1 MDVGEFARRIG
12 HGFSDH
18 ALLQR
23 ALTHRS
29 HGPAHN
35 ERLEFLGDSVLN
47 CTVALE
53 LYRRF
58 PQLPEG
64 ELSRLRAQLVNQE
77 TLSGVAR
84 RLELGTL
91 LLLGEGELRSGGCER
106 PSILADAVEAVVG
119 AVFLDAGYDA
129 ALSVVQVMLADA
141 LKNLDPAI
149 GKDPKTTLQEHLQA
163 RRVSLPRYAVIATRG
178 AAHQQEFEVECVIPD
193 LGIRTLGEGSNRR
206 SAEQHAAR
214 LAYERATRE

>member
-1 MDVGEFARRIG
+1 MDLEAFAQQVGHRF
-12 HGFSDH
+12 HDP
-18 ALLQR
+18 ALLRR

-29 HGPAHN
+29 HGSAHN

-47 CTVALE
+47 CAIALE

-64 ELSRLRAQLVNQE
+64 ELSRLRAHLVNQD
-77 TLSGVAR
+77 TLSTVAR
-84 RLELGTL
+84 RFGVGAI

-119 AVFLDAGYDA
+119 AVFLDGGYDA
-129 ALSVVQVMLADA
+129 ALGVVQTMLGDA
-141 LKNLDPAI
+141 LANIDPAA

-163 RRVSLPRYAVIATRG
+163 RRISLPRYAVVATRG
-178 AAHQQEFEVECVIPD
+178 AAHRQEFEVECVIPE

>member
-1 MDVGEFARRIG
+1 MDLEAFAQQVGHRF
-12 HGFSDH
+12 HDP
-18 ALLQR
+18 ALLRR

-29 HGPAHN
+29 HGSAHN

-47 CTVALE
+47 CAIALE

-64 ELSRLRAQLVNQE
+64 ELSRLRAHLVNQD
-77 TLSGVAR
+77 TLSTVAR
-84 RLELGTL
+84 RFGVGAI

-119 AVFLDAGYDA
+119 AVFLDGGYDA
-129 ALSVVQVMLADA
+129 ALGVVQTVLGDA
-141 LKNLDPAI
+141 LANIDPAA

-163 RRVSLPRYAVIATRG
+163 RRISLPRYAVVATRG
-178 AAHQQEFEVECVIPD
+178 AAHRQEFEVECVIPE

-214 LAYERATRE
+214 LAYERAARE

>member
-1 MDVGEFARRIG
+1 MDLEAFAQQVGHRF
-12 HGFSDH
+12 HDP
-18 ALLQR
+18 ALLRR

-29 HGPAHN
+29 HGSAHN

-47 CTVALE
+47 CAIALE

-64 ELSRLRAQLVNQE
+64 ELSRLRAHLVNQD
-77 TLSGVAR
+77 TLSTVAR
-84 RLELGTL
+84 RFGVGAI

-106 PSILADAVEAVVG
+106 PSILADSVEAVVG
-119 AVFLDAGYDA
+119 AVFLDGGYDA
-129 ALSVVQVMLADA
+129 ALGVVQTVLGDA
-141 LKNLDPAI
+141 LANIDPAA

-163 RRVSLPRYAVIATRG
+163 RRISLPRYAVVATRG
-178 AAHQQEFEVECVIPD
+178 AAHRQEFEVECVIPE

>member
-1 MDVGEFARRIG
+1 MDLEAFAQQVGHRF
-12 HGFSDH
+12 HDP
-18 ALLQR
+18 ALLRR

-29 HGPAHN
+29 HGLAHN

-47 CTVALE
+47 CAIALE

-64 ELSRLRAQLVNQE
+64 ELSRLRAHLVNQD
-77 TLSGVAR
+77 TLSTVAR
-84 RLELGTL
+84 RFGVGAI

-119 AVFLDAGYDA
+119 AVFLDGGYDA
-129 ALSVVQVMLADA
+129 ALGVVQTVLGDA
-141 LKNLDPAI
+141 LANIDPAA

-163 RRVSLPRYAVIATRG
+163 RRISLPRYAVVATRG
-178 AAHQQEFEVECVIPD
+178 AAHRQEFEVECVIPE

-214 LAYERATRE
+214 LAYEHATRE

>member
-1 MDVGEFARRIG
+1 MDLEAFARQVSHRF
-12 HGFSDH
+12 HDP
-18 ALLQR
+18 ALLRR

-29 HGPAHN
+29 HGSAHN

-47 CTVALE
+47 CAIALE

-64 ELSRLRAQLVNQE
+64 ELSRLRAHLVNQD
-77 TLSGVAR
+77 TLSTVAR
-84 RLELGTL
+84 RFGVGAI

-119 AVFLDAGYDA
+119 AVFLDGGYDA
-129 ALSVVQVMLADA
+129 ALGVVQTMLGDA
-141 LKNLDPAI
+141 LANIDPAA

-163 RRVSLPRYAVIATRG
+163 RRISLPRYAVVATRG
-178 AAHQQEFEVECVIPD
+178 AAHRQEFEVECVIPE

-214 LAYERATRE
+214 LAYERATQE